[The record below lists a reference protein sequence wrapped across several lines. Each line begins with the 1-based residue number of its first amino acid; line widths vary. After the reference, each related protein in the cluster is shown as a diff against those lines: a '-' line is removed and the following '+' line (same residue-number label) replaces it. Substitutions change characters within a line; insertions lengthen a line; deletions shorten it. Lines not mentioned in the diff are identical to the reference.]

1 MNKYVELAKQILNL
15 NLEKDIFVDSKVSL
29 DECIS
34 ISNEFY
40 NYWFLKEDKISV
52 LNNKI
57 TIVQDRKL
65 KSYDGKCM
73 TDEFNLEG
81 ANHVTI
87 KIPHKKSIKRAI
99 TITHEKAHA
108 YHFLNNKQTS
118 EVIPSFLDYM
128 LSKEL
133 DKIYKGIKNNNLNYK
148 ITEVKKAALIYL
160 KYANKNINDE
170 LLVHQINYMLDFINT
185 FVLTIKYEEDS
196 SFIKNII
203 KDNIFSDSPN
213 NELHKILKSSF

>member
-1 MNKYVELAKQILNL
+1 MNKYVRLAKQILNL
-15 NLEKDIFVDSKVSL
+15 NLEKDIFIDSRVSL

-40 NYWFLKEDKISV
+40 EYLFPKENKISV

-57 TIVQDRKL
+57 TVTENRKL
-65 KSYDGKCM
+65 KSYNGKCM

-87 KIPHKKSIKRAI
+87 KIPRKKSIKRAI
-99 TITHEKAHA
+99 TLTHEKAHA
-108 YHFLNNKQTS
+108 YHLLNNKSTS

-148 ITEVKKAALIYL
+148 TSEVKKAALIYL
-160 KYANKNINDE
+160 KYANKNLSDE
-170 LLVHQINYMLDFINT
+170 FLVNQINYMLDFINT
-185 FVLTIKYEEDS
+185 FTLAIKYEEDS
-196 SFIKNII
+196 EFIKNII
-203 KDNIFSDSPN
+203 KDNLFSDTPD
-213 NELHKILKSSF
+213 NELNKILKSSF